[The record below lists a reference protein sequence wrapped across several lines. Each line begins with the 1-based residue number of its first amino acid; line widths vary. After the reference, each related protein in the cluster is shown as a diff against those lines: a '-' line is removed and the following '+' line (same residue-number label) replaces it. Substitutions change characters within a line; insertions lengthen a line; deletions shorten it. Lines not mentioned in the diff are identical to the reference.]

1 MPLIQTREIT
11 PASRLDNV
19 RYAIRDLACVA
30 DEVIRQGHKVLP
42 LNVGDPN
49 IFDFQTP
56 PHIIE
61 AVYKAMRDGR
71 NGYAPSPGVPEALEA
86 IRREAARK
94 GITTVRD
101 VFVTSGVSETV
112 DLCLTALLNEGEDV
126 LTPSPD
132 YPLYSAVLCKL
143 GMRLNTYDLN
153 EDDGW
158 QPELAD
164 MERKLTP
171 RTRAIVLINPNN
183 PTGSVSTRPMLE
195 QIADLARRHNLV
207 VFSDEIYDK
216 LILDL
221 DFQGNG
227 TPHIAFAAVAP
238 DVPCV
243 TFGGMSKN
251 YLVPGWRVGWG
262 IVSGDAAAV
271 KTYTE
276 GVHRLLR
283 ARLCANHPEQY
294 SIQPALEGPQDHLLE
309 VKRKLRSRRD
319 LTQKWCESTPRLS
332 CVTPGGAFYAFPR
345 IDIPESD
352 EVFVKELIRRKHVM
366 VVHGSGFGQK
376 PGTQHFRIVFLPDEQ
391 TLIRAYGAI
400 AELIGERYGM
410 RPAGRAPLSQC

>member
-1 MPLIQTREIT
+1 MAPTTQAHEIT
-11 PASRLDNV
+11 AASRLDNV

-30 DEVIRQGHKVLP
+30 DEVISQGHKVLP
-42 LNVGDPN
+42 LNVGDPLN
-49 IFDFQTP
+49 FDFQTP

-61 AVYKAMRDGR
+61 AVYKAMRDGK
-71 NGYAPSPGVPEALEA
+71 NGYAPSPGIPEALEA
-86 IRREAARK
+86 IRGEAARK

-101 VFVTSGVSETV
+101 VFVTSGRERNGRSLPDRAAERRRRRPH
-112 DLCLTALLNEGEDV
+112 
-126 LTPSPD
+126 PSPD

-143 GMRLNTYDLN
+143 GMRLNAYDLN

-164 MERKLTP
+164 IERKITP
-171 RTRAIVLINPNN
+171 RTRGIVLINPNN
-183 PTGSVSTRPMLE
+183 PTGSLCTRQMLE
-195 QIADLARRHNLV
+195 QVAELARRHNLI

-216 LILDL
+216 LILED
-221 DFQGNG
+221 
-227 TPHIAFAAVAP
+227 TPHIAFASVAP
-238 DVPCV
+238 DVPCI

-251 YLVPGWRVGWG
+251 YLVPGWRIGWG
-262 IVSGDAAAV
+262 IVSGEAAAV

-294 SIQPALEGPQDHLLE
+294 SIKPALEGPQDHLVE

-319 LTQKWCESTPRLS
+319 LTQKWCETTPRVS
-332 CVTPGGAFYAFPR
+332 CVAPRGAFYAYPR

-352 EVFVKELIRRKHVM
+352 EVFVKELIRQKHVM

-376 PGTQHFRIVFLPDEQ
+376 PGTQHFRIVFLPDEE
-391 TLIRAYGAI
+391 TLTKAYAGI
-400 AELIGERYGM
+400 AEFIRERY
-410 RPAGRAPLSQC
+410 RNQ

>member
-1 MPLIQTREIT
+1 MPLTQAREIA
-11 PASRLDNV
+11 PATRLENV
-19 RYAIRDLACVA
+19 RYAIRDLASVA
-30 DEVIRQGHKVLP
+30 DDVTKQGHKVLA

-56 PHIIE
+56 AHIID
-61 AVYKAMRDGR
+61 AVAKAMRDGK
-71 NGYAPSPGVPEALEA
+71 NGYAPSDGVREALEA
-86 IRREAARK
+86 IRGEASRK

-112 DLCLTALLNEGEDV
+112 DLCLAALVNPGEDV
-126 LTPSPD
+126 LTPKPD

-143 GMRLNTYDLN
+143 GIALNAYDLN
-153 EDDGW
+153 EEDGW

-164 MERKLTP
+164 IERKITPLT
-171 RTRAIVLINPNN
+171 RGIVLINPNN
-183 PTGSVSTRPMLE
+183 PTGSLCTRQMLE
-195 QIADLARRHNLV
+195 RIAELARRHNLI
-207 VFSDEIYDK
+207 VFADEIYDK
-216 LILDL
+216 LILED
-221 DFQGNG
+221 
-227 TPHIAFAAVAP
+227 TAHIAFAAVAP

-251 YLVPGWRVGWG
+251 YLVPGWRIGWG

-271 KTYTE
+271 KTYTD

-294 SIQPALEGPQDHLLE
+294 AIKPALEGPQDHLVE

-319 LTQKWCESTPRLS
+319 LTQKWCESTPRVS
-332 CVTPGGAFYAFPR
+332 CVAPRGAFYAFPK

-376 PGTQHFRIVFLPDEQ
+376 PGTQHFRIVFLPNEQ
-391 TLIRAYGAI
+391 TLTKAYAGI
-400 AELIGERYGM
+400 AEFIRERYGN
-410 RPAGRAPLSQC
+410 A

>member
-1 MPLIQTREIT
+1 MPLTQTREIA
-11 PASRLDNV
+11 PARRLQNV

-42 LNVGDPN
+42 LNVGDPLN
-49 IFDFQTP
+49 FDFQTP
-56 PHIIE
+56 SHIIE
-61 AVYKAMRDGR
+61 AVHKAMRDGK
-71 NGYAPSPGVPEALEA
+71 NGYAPSDGVPEALEA
-86 IRREAARK
+86 IRGEAARK

-112 DLCLTALLNEGEDV
+112 DLCLSALVDQGEDV

-143 GMRLNTYDLN
+143 GIRLNTYDLN
-153 EDDGW
+153 EEDGW

-164 MERKLTP
+164 IKRKLTP
-171 RTRAIVLINPNN
+171 HTRGIVLINPNN
-183 PTGSVSTRPMLE
+183 PTGSLCTREILE
-195 QIADLARRHNLV
+195 QIADLARRQNLI

-216 LILDL
+216 LILDC
-221 DFQGNG
+221 DSRGKE
-227 TPHIAFAAVAP
+227 TAHIAFASVAP

-251 YLVPGWRVGWG
+251 YLVPGWRIGWG

-271 KTYTE
+271 KSYAE

-294 SIQPALEGPQDHLLE
+294 AIKAALEGPQDHLVE
-309 VKRKLRSRRD
+309 VRRKLRSRRD
-319 LTQKWCESTPRLS
+319 LTQKWCDSVPRIS
-332 CVTPGGAFYAFPR
+332 CVAPRGAFYAFPR

-352 EVFVKELIRRKHVM
+352 EIFVKELIRQKHVM

-376 PGTQHFRIVFLPDEQ
+376 PGTQHFRIVFLPDEA
-391 TLIRAYGAI
+391 TLTKAYAGI
-400 AELIGERYGM
+400 AEFLAERYG
-410 RPAGRAPLSQC
+410 RA

>member
-1 MPLIQTREIT
+1 MPLTQSREICA
-11 PASRLDNV
+11 ASRLANV

-30 DEVIRQGHKVLP
+30 DEVTKQGHRVLP
-42 LNVGDPN
+42 LNIGDPLS
-49 IFDFQTP
+49 FDFQTP
-56 PHIIE
+56 AHIIE
-61 AVYKAMRDGR
+61 AVHKAMRDGK
-71 NGYAPSPGVPEALEA
+71 NGYAPSEGVHEALEA
-86 IRREAARK
+86 IRGEAARK

-101 VFVTSGVSETV
+101 VFVTTGVSETV
-112 DLCLTALLNEGEDV
+112 DVCLSALVNPGEDF

-143 GMRLNTYDLN
+143 GNRLNAYDLN
-153 EDDGW
+153 EEDGW

-164 MERKLTP
+164 IERKITP
-171 RTRAIVLINPNN
+171 HTRGIVIINPNN
-183 PTGSVSTRPMLE
+183 PTGSLCSRQMLE
-195 QIADLARRHNLV
+195 QIAELARRHNLI

-216 LILDL
+216 LILD
-221 DFQGNG
+221 G

-251 YLVPGWRVGWG
+251 YLVPGWRIGWG

-271 KTYTE
+271 RTYTE
-276 GVHRLLR
+276 GIHRLLR

-294 SIQPALEGPQDHLLE
+294 AIKAALEGPQDHLVE
-309 VKRKLRSRRD
+309 VQRKLRSRRD
-319 LTQKWCESTPRLS
+319 LTQKWCEATPRVS
-332 CVTPGGAFYAFPR
+332 CVAPRGAFYAYPR

-352 EVFVKELIRRKHVM
+352 EVFVKELIRQKHVM

-391 TLIRAYGAI
+391 ILTRAYAGI
-400 AELIGERYGM
+400 AEFIRERYN
-410 RPAGRAPLSQC
+410 